1 MKTMINLEETLKII
15 EEEGSLEKSTK
26 ELKEAGLNNYYIRK
40 AIESGALARI
50 SHGKY
55 KILKVEKEI
64 FRRQSFNG
72 FIREVLKGN
81 FDKAYTHLVKNLE
94 SQSNHDYDYNLK
106 LYFLLLKEIL
116 KDQKDFSFL
125 NDILTFSDWARNNS
139 YYDHLIDFKEAV
151 LSGKFDDAYQ
161 SIVLFKDAEK
171 ASKGTNHMSSILFYR
186 LTSHIYSNNRKR
198 EYIAKTQED
207 EQDRNRNYVNYY
219 EKIKSS
225 IENDNYEEA
234 LENLEKIFPYTRPNK
249 KPNIRKMSNIIEKYL
264 EIKVSKETLPV
275 LNIDYSAHQDN
286 FNKLLNAALCERDYE
301 TAYKTIGKCI
311 YYAPQSTTLQLY
323 RKLLYTLIDQNKEN
337 KKLKTRQGKE
347 ESIPAE
353 SSKIN
358 IEVLTQLIYDRKYQQ
373 VKELLEDEKDERLY
387 RIINQMIKKIESL
400 NTGNNQPAMEHTYR
414 SAEYRVFN
422 RLFEALGYRDYQE
435 AYILIEKCLEISEHY
450 NNDTSEFR
458 IYSYLLEDIVELE
471 KNFDEQ
477 KKQKQELKRLRESK
491 REILYQREITKEN
504 FQSLKAIT
512 TKLISLSSDEELAS
526 NLHIQHMLDTLES
539 IDESYLDRSSFAEFE
554 YVEESI
560 LEKFLK
566 AISLGDYI
574 TAHQLT
580 KDKKWYEENQ
590 KSPHRSDNLMYR
602 KLLHLI
608 SDKLDTPQESFSQ
621 ESTTDDTI
629 DYSTIDHLRN
639 LKNLLKHRK
648 FTEALEYYQENELG
662 DISDNLNTELEVFLH
677 LLSQPIKREDKELQE
692 KFISSYK
699 TGNLEQAQED
709 LDNYHKF
716 MEENNITRN
725 TDYYNLRLIS
735 LAKEK
740 STPDFQEKED
750 LYNQAADY
758 FQKQNYIEACEKLN
772 SYIEK
777 DNDLSAKG
785 YLLRGQCLE
794 NLGNFPAA
802 EENYERAISIIP
814 EPSAY
819 HHLGRLYYYCQGNYQ
834 AAVDCFLEYE
844 KRKPKCY
851 QNNLESLSASY
862 QELGEEKLSI
872 KYKTLAK
879 NLSAKISSK

>member
-1 MKTMINLEETLKII
+1 MINLEETLKII

-26 ELKEAGLNNYYIRK
+26 ELKEAGLNDYYIRK
-40 AIESGALARI
+40 AIESGALAHI

-55 KILKVEKEI
+55 KMLNVEKEI
-64 FRRQSFNG
+64 LRRQSFNN
-72 FIREVLKGN
+72 FMKEVFKNN
-81 FDKAYTHLVKNLE
+81 FEEAYTHLVKNLE
-94 SQSNHDYDYNLK
+94 NQSNHDYDYNLK

-125 NDILTFSDWARNNS
+125 DDILIFSDRARNSS
-139 YYDHLIDFKEAV
+139 YYDHLINFKEAV
-151 LSGKFDDAYQ
+151 LCGEFDDAYQ

-171 ASKGTNHMSSILFYR
+171 ENKGTNHLSSILFYR
-186 LTSHIYSNNRKR
+186 LTSHICFNNRKR
-198 EYIAKTQED
+198 KCIAKMQKE
-207 EQDRNRNYVNYY
+207 EREREHNYVNYY

-234 LENLEKIFPYTRPNK
+234 LENLEKIFPYTKSNK
-249 KPNIRKMSNIIEKYL
+249 KSNIQKMTNLIEKYL
-264 EIKVSKETLPV
+264 EIKASKETLPV
-275 LNIDYSAHQDN
+275 LNIDYSTYQDN
-286 FNKLLNAALCERDYE
+286 FNSLLNAALNKGDYE
-301 TAYKTIGKCI
+301 TAYKTIGKCL

-337 KKLKTRQGKE
+337 KKLTLQVKE
-347 ESIPAE
+347 KSIPVE
-353 SSKIN
+353 SPKID

-373 VKELLEDEKDERLY
+373 VKELIEDEKDERLY
-387 RIINQMIKKIESL
+387 RLINQMLKKIESL
-400 NTGNNQPAMEHTYR
+400 SIGNNQIAMEHTYR

-422 RLFEALGYRDYQE
+422 RFFEALSCRDYQE
-435 AYILIEKCLEISEHY
+435 AYILVEKCLEISEYY
-450 NNDTSEFR
+450 NNDTSELT
-458 IYSYLLEDIVELE
+458 IYGYLLEDIVELE

-477 KKQKQELKRLRESK
+477 KKQKQEIKRLRESK
-491 REILYQREITKEN
+491 REILHQKEITEEN
-504 FQSLKAIT
+504 FQSLKYIT
-512 TKLISLSSDEELAS
+512 TKLISLSSGEELTS
-526 NLHIQHMLDTLES
+526 NIHMQHMLDTLES
-539 IDESYLDRSSFAEFE
+539 IDESYLDRDSFAEFE
-554 YVEESI
+554 YAEESI

-590 KSPHRSDNLMYR
+590 KSPNRLDNLMYR
-602 KLLHLI
+602 KLLHFM
-608 SDKLDTPQESFSQ
+608 SDKLDTPQEKSFTQ
-621 ESTTDDTI
+621 ENTADDTI
-629 DYSTIDHLRN
+629 DYSTIDHLKK
-639 LKNLLKHRK
+639 LKTLLKHRK
-648 FTEALEYYQENELG
+648 FTEALEYYQENEFG
-662 DISDNLNTELEVFLH
+662 DISSNLNTELEVFLH
-677 LLSQPIKREDKELQE
+677 LLGQPIKREDKELNE

-699 TGNLEQAQED
+699 SGNLEQAQED

-716 MEENNITRN
+716 IEENNITRN
-725 TDYYNLRLIS
+725 IDYYDLRLIS
-735 LAKEK
+735 LEKEK
-740 STPDFQEKED
+740 ITPDFQEKED
-750 LYNQAADY
+750 LYNQAVDC

-794 NLGNFPAA
+794 NLAKFPAA
-802 EENYERAISIIP
+802 EENYKMAISIIP
-814 EPSAY
+814 EPNAY
-819 HHLGRLYYYCQGNYQ
+819 HQLGKLYYYYQGNYQ

-879 NLSAKISSK
+879 NLSTKISNK